1 MYWDVFLR
9 VDAFRGSRSGH
20 RVKVPVPN
28 ILAQR
33 KTSTPGPFTSPRPA
47 QQQLTPVLPL
57 FFLPLPVISIP
68 FLILSRR
75 VFLPP
80 FYLPQLI
87 PAMSASAVLSRASSR
102 GVASC
107 LRSSGIKSAGF
118 LRVYVSISLLLRFY
132 PSFLLA
138 NLRGWQ
144 ILGCSISIVGLSFQD
159 PRCCAKIDILLKIMG
174 ITADAYFIVGINLN
188 AFLRSPDTMPQNV

>member
-1 MYWDVFLR
+1 MHFGVVVPDTALR
-9 VDAFRGSRSGH
+9 S
-20 RVKVPVPN
+20 PVPN

-57 FFLPLPVISIP
+57 FLLLLSSSPFP
-68 FLILSRR
+68 FLSSLEGFFCLHFIS
-75 VFLPP
+75 
-80 FYLPQLI
+80 PQLI

-118 LRVYVSISLLLRFY
+118 LRVYVSILLLLRFY
-132 PSFLLA
+132 PSFWLG

-144 ILGCSISIVGLSFQD
+144 ILGCSISIVGVIF
-159 PRCCAKIDILLKIMG
+159 PRSA
-174 ITADAYFIVGINLN
+174 V
-188 AFLRSPDTMPQNV
+188 LRKDRYSTQNYGDYC